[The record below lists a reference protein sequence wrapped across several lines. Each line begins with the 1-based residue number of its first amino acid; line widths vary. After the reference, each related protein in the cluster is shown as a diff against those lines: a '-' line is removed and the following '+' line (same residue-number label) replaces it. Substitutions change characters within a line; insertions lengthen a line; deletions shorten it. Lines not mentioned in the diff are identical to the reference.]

1 VYELYWR
8 DFIDLIHAVTEEAPS
23 SSSGGLGVDVDEVLS
38 ELRRMDSEALKAV
51 NK

>member
-1 VYELYWR
+1 MCWR
-8 DFIDLIHAVTEEAPS
+8 DFIDLIHAVTEEPPTS
-23 SSSGGLGVDVDEVLS
+23 VGGPGVDVDEVLS